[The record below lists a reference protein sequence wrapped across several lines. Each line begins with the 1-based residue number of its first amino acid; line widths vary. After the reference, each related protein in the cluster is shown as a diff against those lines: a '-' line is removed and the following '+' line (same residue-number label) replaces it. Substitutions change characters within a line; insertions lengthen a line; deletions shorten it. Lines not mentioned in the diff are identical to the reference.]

1 MLRKTILAI
10 TAAAALGV
18 TALAPTSAS
27 AWGWHG
33 YGHGYGYGHG
43 WYGPRVVF
51 GGPGYGG
58 CMVREWVPTPGGPV
72 LRWVNRCY

>member
-1 MLRKTILAI
+1 MLRKIILAV
-10 TAAAALGV
+10 TAAAALGAA
-18 TALAPTSAS
+18 ALAPTSAS
-27 AWGWHG
+27 AWGYHPYWHG
-33 YGHGYGYGHG
+33 YWHG

-58 CMVREWVPTPGGPV
+58 CTVREWVPTPGGPV